1 MHTDSVDLPHLR
13 ALTIEHK
20 AVITLICLCALGPI
34 ALVLHRA
41 AGAPNV
47 VSVLPLFIFAA
58 AALGMSWWVLR
69 RFGPEYLGGTAI
81 NTLLPILT
89 MFTVGS
95 GLIVA
100 SGMLFFPAAA
110 PWLAIPAMPLMLGTI
125 VLHDLGLRGV
135 VHTWMQR
142 AGFGRTMR
150 VAVPVGL
157 SLLLTMSADRE
168 GTFVL
173 PLGFALGTLAN
184 GLMRE
189 HIPGTMYLLVT
200 PPLLLFASWL
210 LMF

>member
-1 MHTDSVDLPHLR
+1 MGSETVDTAHLR
-13 ALTIEHK
+13 ALTVEHK
-20 AVITLICLCALGPI
+20 AVISLICMCALGPI

-58 AALGMSWWVLR
+58 ATLAMSWWVLR
-69 RFGPEYLGGTAI
+69 RFGADYLGGTAA
-81 NTLLPILT
+81 NTLLPMLT
-89 MFTVGS
+89 LFTVGS
-95 GLIVA
+95 GLIVG
-100 SGMLFFPAAA
+100 SGMMFFPQAA

-125 VLHDLGLRGV
+125 VLHDLGLRGI

-142 AGFGRTMR
+142 TGFGRTMR

-173 PLGFALGTLAN
+173 PLGFALGTFAN